1 MSVCI
6 VQTYSSIG
14 RPTVDDDD
22 EDEDDFKC
30 QSCGRQTSSTK
41 LMISQSRVKINVCE
55 RCEKTLMLVGWVPVK
70 HE

>member
-14 RPTVDDDD
+14 RPEVDDDD

-30 QSCGRQTSSTK
+30 QSCGCQTSSTK

-55 RCEKTLMLVGWVPVK
+55 RCEKALMLVGWIPVK